1 MVSDRDIER
10 SKTMMTEMARKSVKG
25 GRKDLRSVGDMNP
38 FFSSGMIQQLV
49 ALESSLEKQF
59 DLPVTA
65 LCAYTRDNAEKK
77 KKKKKKRMLI
87 YSYANYHPFTVFICP
102 YTYSFQSTLPFC
114 IYLVGARFCK
124 GVKVCLGHRV
134 APIYALCGLC
144 EIDFI

>member
-10 SKTMMTEMARKSVKG
+10 SKTMMPKMARKSVKE
-25 GRKDLRSVGDMNP
+25 GRKELRSVGDMNP

-77 KKKKKKRMLI
+77 KRKKRKLI

-114 IYLVGARFCK
+114 IYLVGTRFCK

-134 APIYALCGLC
+134 APIYALRGFC

>member
-59 DLPVTA
+59 DLPVTVV
-65 LCAYTRDNAEKK
+65 CAYTRDNSKK
-77 KKKKKKRMLI
+77 KKKKKLI

-102 YTYSFQSTLPFC
+102 YTYSFQSILPFC

-124 GVKVCLGHRV
+124 SVKVCLSHCV
-134 APIYALCGLC
+134 APIYALRGLC

>member
-10 SKTMMTEMARKSVKG
+10 SKTMMTEMARKSVKR

-77 KKKKKKRMLI
+77 KRKKRKLI

-114 IYLVGARFCK
+114 IYLVGTRFCE

-134 APIYALCGLC
+134 APIYALRGFC

>member
-38 FFSSGMIQQLV
+38 FFGSGMIQQLV

-65 LCAYTRDNAEKK
+65 VCAYTRDNAEKK
-77 KKKKKKRMLI
+77 KKLI
-87 YSYANYHPFTVFICP
+87 YSYANYHPLTVFICP

-134 APIYALCGLC
+134 APIYALRGLC

>member
-25 GRKDLRSVGDMNP
+25 GRNDLRSVGDMNP

-65 LCAYTRDNAEKK
+65 LCAYTGDNAEKK
-77 KKKKKKRMLI
+77 KEKKKRKLI

-134 APIYALCGLC
+134 APIYALRGLC

>member
-65 LCAYTRDNAEKK
+65 L
-77 KKKKKKRMLI
+77 
-87 YSYANYHPFTVFICP
+87 
-102 YTYSFQSTLPFC
+102 
-114 IYLVGARFCK
+114 
-124 GVKVCLGHRV
+124 
-134 APIYALCGLC
+134 
-144 EIDFI
+144 